1 MVLYSEND
9 ILKLIDFNETIQ
21 KFAKEKARKKCKLLF
36 FLTNKNSVFYVYIIF
51 QYVYNKLILNI
62 IFCLMQE

>member
-21 KFAKEKARKKCKLLF
+21 KFAKEKARKK
-36 FLTNKNSVFYVYIIF
+36 I
-51 QYVYNKLILNI
+51 
-62 IFCLMQE
+62 